1 MNYTW
6 EVALKTLRM
15 FPLLFGGFRKAV
27 KDTECGG
34 YIIPEG
40 WQLNSPV
47 LPLMKKLSFDVIC
60 SLLFGIEQ
68 GGTRRDK
75 LVTWFQQMIGG
86 IWSVPINLPFTRFNR
101 GLRAS
106 ARVRNFLKDLIAEN
120 RMELKKGHDTS
131 AILITFMI
139 RLLAIEPSIY
149 AAVLQEQEGI
159 AKSKPRGELL
169 TWEDLA
175 KMKYTWKVA
184 LETLRMFPPIFGGF
198 RKAVRDIEYNGYII
212 PKGWQI
218 FWTMNMTHM
227 DDSIFTE
234 PSKFDPTRFDNQAS
248 IPPYSFIAFGGGP
261 RMCPGYEF
269 AKIEALVTIHYY
281 MEVMYRY

>member
-1 MNYTW
+1 
-6 EVALKTLRM
+6 
-15 FPLLFGGFRKAV
+15 
-27 KDTECGG
+27 
-34 YIIPEG
+34 
-40 WQLNSPV
+40 
-47 LPLMKKLSFDVIC
+47 
-60 SLLFGIEQ
+60 
-68 GGTRRDK
+68 
-75 LVTWFQQMIGG
+75 MITH
-86 IWSVPINLPFTRFNR
+86 N
-101 GLRAS
+101 
-106 ARVRNFLKDLIAEN
+106 IA
-120 RMELKKGHDTS
+120 
-131 AILITFMI
+131 
-139 RLLAIEPSIY
+139 
-149 AAVLQEQEGI
+149 AAEQEGI

-198 RKAVRDIEYNGYII
+198 RKAVKDIEYNGYII
-212 PKGWQI
+212 PEGWQI

-269 AKIEALVTIHYY
+269 AKIEALVTIHYLVTQFTWKLSADTSFNRNPRL
-281 MEVMYRY
+281 MPSEGLPIKIIPKK